1 MGAAPPHER
10 RSEGRSLVV
19 TVLALTTSI
28 WAIAMALAPLLQVRH
43 MLTRRSSADVS
54 VGYLL
59 VLLPGFALWVGYGI
73 ASGNLVLVVPNSVAF
88 AVAAVTTAV
97 AVALKGRR
105 TSADVERAQ

>member
-1 MGAAPPHER
+1 MGAVPSHER

-19 TVLALTTSI
+19 TVLAFATSV
-28 WAIAMALAPLLQVRH
+28 WAIAMALAPLLQVRQ
-43 MLTRRSSADVS
+43 MLSRRSSADVS

-88 AVAAVTTAV
+88 AVAAATTAV
-97 AVALKGRR
+97 AVALRGHPR
-105 TSADVERAQ
+105 SAEFERAQ